1 MKNIFIY
8 IGLALIIAGAVI
20 GQFTGIDA
28 ASWLELVGFAAGLAT
43 CAIGIVNKAEKTE
56 KKDWKLYIAMA
67 AIAIGTILLIWAG
80 ISQSVI
86 SSVISTVI
94 GLVVLVTGLLPVL
107 LSKKNG

>member
-20 GQFTGIDA
+20 GQFTGIEA
-28 ASWLELVGFAAGLAT
+28 ASWIELVGFAAGLAT
-43 CAIGIVNKAEKTE
+43 CSIGIVKKAE
-56 KKDWKLYIAMA
+56 KKDWKLYVAIA
-67 AIAIGTILLIWAG
+67 AIGTILMVWAG

>member
-20 GQFTGIDA
+20 GQFTGIEA
-28 ASWLELVGFAAGLAT
+28 ASWIELVGFAAGLAT
-43 CAIGIVNKAEKTE
+43 CSIGIVKKAE
-56 KKDWKLYIAMA
+56 KKDWKLYVAIA
-67 AIAIGTILLIWAG
+67 AIAVGTILMVWAG